1 MKKTIGKI
9 SDVCKVFAGQS
20 PKGTSYNENCL
31 GMEFHQ
37 GKKAF
42 GDFFL
47 GKSNVWTTEIT
58 TTAEPGDILMSVR
71 APVGPTNI
79 TQRKICIGRGLAAI
93 RCREKVIPSFVLY
106 ALKNIENKIE
116 GNNGAVFNSINKKMI
131 EKLPIPIIGKDEQ
144 QRIVTYLDSTF
155 AKIDAVAKNAEK
167 SLNDAKALFLSAL
180 AKMMEPKEGWEEVSM
195 DELCSIESALVN
207 PTKADYI
214 NMLHVGGANIE
225 SYSGKLVNLK
235 TAKEEKLSSGKF
247 FFDNKAVL
255 YNKIRPYL
263 VKVAKPD
270 FCGLCSADMYPLS
283 PKNKVTREFL
293 YYILISKDFTD
304 YAIKSSARAGMPKI
318 NRNSLFAYKTSIP
331 KDYKEQICITSKLDS
346 IRRGLITLESNL
358 TLTLSECAA
367 LKQSILRQTFE

>member
-144 QRIVTYLDSTF
+144 QRIVSYLDSAF
-155 AKIDAVAKNAEK
+155 AKIDAVAKNAEN
-167 SLNDAKALFLSAL
+167 SLNEAKALFQSAL
-180 AKMMEPKEGWEEVSM
+180 TKMMEPKEGWEEKKLGEV
-195 DELCSIESALVN
+195 
-207 PTKADYI
+207 
-214 NMLHVGGANIE
+214 ANINHGKNQKGVIDIHGKYPIYGSGGNIMGYAN
-225 SYSGKLVNLK
+225 SYLCDAGTTILGRKGTINNPVFIETKFWNVDTAFGI
-235 TAKEEKLSSGKF
+235 TAKEGTDKKFIFYFVKSQDWSKKDTGTTLPSLTQKIVKETIIPVPSLS
-247 FFDNKAVL
+247 
-255 YNKIRPYL
+255 
-263 VKVAKPD
+263 
-270 FCGLCSADMYPLS
+270 
-283 PKNKVTREFL
+283 
-293 YYILISKDFTD
+293 
-304 YAIKSSARAGMPKI
+304 
-318 NRNSLFAYKTSIP
+318 
-331 KDYKEQICITSKLDS
+331 EQKRIASYLDS
-346 IRRGLITLESNL
+346 LKSKVDQLQSNL
-358 TLTLSECAA
+358 TRTLAECAA
-367 LKQSILRQTFE
+367 LKQAILRQTFE

>member
-1 MKKTIGKI
+1 MKKGWEYKKLGEVANVNHGKNQKAVEDVHGKYPIYGSGGNIMGFANNYLCDAGTTILGR
-9 SDVCKVFAGQS
+9 
-20 PKGTSYNENCL
+20 KGTINNPIFIETKFWNVDT
-31 GMEFHQ
+31 
-37 GKKAF
+37 AF
-42 GDFFL
+42 GISAKEGTDKKYIYYFV
-47 GKSNVWTTEIT
+47 KSQDWSKKDTGTTLPSLTQKVVKDT
-58 TTAEPGDILMSVR
+58 TV
-71 APVGPTNI
+71 PVPP
-79 TQRKICIGRGLAAI
+79 L
-93 RCREKVIPSFVLY
+93 S
-106 ALKNIENKIE
+106 
-116 GNNGAVFNSINKKMI
+116 
-131 EKLPIPIIGKDEQ
+131 EQ
-144 QRIVTYLDSTF
+144 QRIVSYLDSAF
-155 AKIDAVAKNAEK
+155 AKIDAVAKNAED
-167 SLNDAKALFLSAL
+167 SLNEAKALFLSAL